1 MARLPLR
8 FEQNGGQWDPA
19 VRFTARSKGSNL
31 QLTAHGPAFQVGSS
45 RVEIGLAHG
54 NPSPVIEPLDRLPAT
69 TNYMVGPRSQWRT
82 GIANFARVRYQG
94 VYPGIDVVYYGNQNQ
109 LEYDFVLA
117 PGANPDAIRLNF
129 KGDVKVSLT
138 PAGDLALDSNDSQI
152 LQKAPVIYQDKRPI
166 KGRYTLLAHNQVGFR
181 LARYD
186 RTRPLVIDPILV
198 YCTYM
203 GSSGADRVTAM
214 KMGPKGQLYITGST
228 NTGEMQYI
236 DGAYN
241 NFSAGLTDIFLAIV
255 DTTANGNF
263 ALKYFSYLGGG
274 NVDIR
279 LEPGCGFQGRR
290 LPGRFHHL
298 HRFPDGRLLP
308 SRLPVPPPSPL
319 VLWR

>member
-117 PGANPDAIRLNF
+117 AGANPDAIRLSF

-138 PAGDLALDSNDSQI
+138 PAGDLAIDSKDSQI

-166 KGRYTLLAHNQVGFR
+166 QGRYTLFVQV
-181 LARYD
+181 D
-186 RTRPLVIDPILV
+186 
-198 YCTYM
+198 
-203 GSSGADRVTAM
+203 SSG
-214 KMGPKGQLYITGST
+214 ST
-228 NTGEMQYI
+228 YE
-236 DGAYN
+236 
-241 NFSAGLTDIFLAIV
+241 FSLANKV
-255 DTTANGNF
+255 SAPVSGVFTLSTPPPVFQTMTSANGQITF
-263 ALKYFSYLGGG
+263 AWSAVAGRTYQVQYTTNLTQAIWHNLGSPIPATNGTLTTSDTIG
-274 NVDIR
+274 SN
-279 LEPGCGFQGRR
+279 GRR
-290 LPGRFHHL
+290 FYRIG
-298 HRFPDGRLLP
+298 LLP
-308 SRLPVPPPSPL
+308 
-319 VLWR
+319 